1 MSKQRVSRLPAA
13 GSSFLALVI
22 AVFLVGCS
30 ASGDTEREAAS
41 RADGYVSFDAM
52 VAEYEAF
59 QEELPLPDGVEYYE
73 QIRPAEPEEYGIGVG
88 EGAAYSEY
96 MCQWSRAYL
105 EAGEVSDQAGTDAA
119 MKALKAEMD
128 NPATRFYPEGGY
140 RDFIAEAELGD
151 PTQLKSLVSANCP
164 AGGVE
169 EIKKNQREYAE
180 KVRNGDIKLETDG

>member
-1 MSKQRVSRLPAA
+1 M
-13 GSSFLALVI
+13 
-22 AVFLVGCS
+22 
-30 ASGDTEREAAS
+30 
-41 RADGYVSFDAM
+41 
-52 VAEYEAF
+52 
-59 QEELPLPDGVEYYE
+59 
-73 QIRPAEPEEYGIGVG
+73 
-88 EGAAYSEY
+88 
-96 MCQWSRAYL
+96 
-105 EAGEVSDQAGTDAA
+105 SDQAGTDAA

-151 PTQLKSLVSANCP
+151 PTQLKALVSANCP

>member
-22 AVFLVGCS
+22 AVCLVGCS

>member
-1 MSKQRVSRLPAA
+1 MKPRIGRLSAY
-13 GSSFLALVI
+13 GFSVLALGV
-22 AVFLVGCS
+22 ALCLTGCS
-30 ASGDTEREAAS
+30 DPGDAEGGAAS
-41 RADGYVSFDAM
+41 MAEGYVSFDAM
-52 VAEYEAF
+52 VVEYETF
-59 QEELPLPDGVEYYE
+59 QKELPLPDGVEYYE
-73 QIRPAEPEEYGIGVG
+73 QIRPEDSTEYGVGVG
-88 EGAAYSEY
+88 EGDAYAQY

-151 PTQLKSLVSANCP
+151 PTQLKALVSANCP